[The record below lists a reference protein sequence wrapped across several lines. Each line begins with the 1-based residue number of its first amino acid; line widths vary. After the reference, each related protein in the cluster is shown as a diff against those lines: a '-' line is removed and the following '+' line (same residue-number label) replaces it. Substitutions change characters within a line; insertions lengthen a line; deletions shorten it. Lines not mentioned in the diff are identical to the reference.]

1 MQNNSDD
8 PAFDRRAL
16 LGGGAMTL
24 VGMTG
29 AAFAQ
34 DTKGA
39 PTAKAKGKAG
49 EGKTAEGNA
58 VRVSQAVADFVTGFD
73 LKSVPQP
80 VIDRA
85 RAVFID
91 TIGVMLA
98 GSHEEVS
105 HLIVAMVKAEGAA
118 PQASIVQESLR
129 TSPQLAA
136 LANGVAGH
144 AMDYDFTYMRAQ
156 AIAALI
162 PAILPVAEVTRATP
176 AEIVSAFIIG
186 AEVASRIVRADQD
199 GPMFDGW
206 HSTGMVGVLGAAAA
220 CARLM
225 QVPAPAIRHVMGIAA
240 SLASGF
246 TANFATMTKP
256 LHAGNAARNG
266 VLAAT
271 LGKAGYTANPAA
283 FEGRN
288 GYFQTFARGIDVS
301 LDGFKDF
308 GTRYDLVSGRYRF
321 KPYPCGGLTHTTI
334 EAALELRP
342 RIQGRFDDVKSIHCG
357 VSRAAGQRAGTAYPS
372 NVEQAK
378 FSVGYLV
385 PYSLVHGAPRI
396 AAFTD
401 KALGDDRL
409 KALQPKITAAVDPE
423 LGPGGDDSPAKI
435 RITMNDGQVFETRKD
450 FSTGSIKLPM
460 SQAQVEDKFYDCAA
474 LVMDKGRASQLLAI
488 LNALPHRDT
497 FDDFWPLFRK
507 A

>member
-1 MQNNSDD
+1 MNDRNTSV
-8 PAFDRRAL
+8 DRRRL
-16 LGGGAMTL
+16 LGGSAL
-24 VGMTG
+24 AVLGMTG
-29 AAFAQ
+29 TAHAQ
-34 DTKGA
+34 ETKGE
-39 PTAKAKGKAG
+39 PKAKAKAKA
-49 EGKTAEGNA
+49 AASA
-58 VRVSQAVADFVTGFD
+58 VRVSQAIADFVTGFD
-73 LKSVPQP
+73 LKTVPQP
-80 VIDRA
+80 VIERA
-85 RAVFID
+85 RAVFVD
-91 TIGVMLA
+91 TVGVMLA
-98 GSHEEVS
+98 GSHEEAA
-105 HLIVAMVKAEGAA
+105 HFIVAMVKAEGAA

-129 TSPQLAA
+129 ASPQLAA
-136 LANGVAGH
+136 LANGVAAH

-162 PAILPVAEVTRATP
+162 PAILPVAETTKATP
-176 AEIVSAFIIG
+176 AEIVSAFIVG

-225 QVPAPAIRHVMGIAA
+225 QVPAPAIPHVMGIAA

-288 GYFQTFARGIDVS
+288 GYFQTFARGTDVS
-301 LDGFKDF
+301 FDGFKDF
-308 GTRYDLVSGRYRF
+308 GSRYDLVSGRYRF
-321 KPYPCGGLTHTTI
+321 KPYPCGGLTHTSI
-334 EAALELRP
+334 EAALELRA
-342 RIQGRFDDVKSIHCG
+342 RIGGRLDDIKSIHCG
-357 VSRAAGQRAGTAYPS
+357 VSRAAGQRASTAYPS
-372 NVEQAK
+372 NTEQAK

-401 KALGDDRL
+401 KALADDRL
-409 KALQPKITAAVDPE
+409 KAIQPKITAAVDPE

-435 RITMNDGQVFETRKD
+435 RITMNDGQVFEVRKD
-450 FSTGSIKLPM
+450 FSTGSSKLPM
-460 SQAQVEDKFYDCAA
+460 SQAQLEEKFYDCAA
-474 LVMDKGRASQLLAI
+474 LVMDKGRAGQILAI
-488 LNALPHRDT
+488 LNALPARAS

>member
-1 MQNNSDD
+1 MDD
-8 PAFDRRAL
+8 SNGPVDRRVFL
-16 LGGGAMTL
+16 
-24 VGMTG
+24 G
-29 AAFAQ
+29 AAALTAVGVAGAARAQ
-34 DTKGA
+34 APQAKDAPKATAKGA
-39 PTAKAKGKAG
+39 AD
-49 EGKTAEGNA
+49 A
-58 VRVSQAVADFVTGFD
+58 VRVSQAIADFITGFD
-73 LKSVPQP
+73 LKTVPQP
-80 VIDRA
+80 VVERA
-85 RAVFID
+85 RMVFID
-91 TIGVMLA
+91 TVGVMLA
-98 GSHEEVS
+98 GSHEEAS
-105 HLIVAMVKAEGAA
+105 HFIVAMVKAEGAA

-129 TSPQLAA
+129 ASPQLAA
-136 LANGVAGH
+136 LANGVAAH

-156 AIAALI
+156 AIAAVI
-162 PAILPVAEVTRATP
+162 PAILPVAETTKATP

-199 GPMFDGW
+199 GPMFDAW

-225 QVPAPAIRHVMGIAA
+225 KVPAPAIPHVMGIAA

-271 LGKAGYTANPAA
+271 LGKTGFTANPAA

-288 GYFQTFARGIDVS
+288 GYFQSFARGVAVS
-301 LDGFKDF
+301 LDGFKDL
-308 GTRYDLVSGRYRF
+308 GSRYDLVSGRYRF
-321 KPYPCGGLTHTTI
+321 KPYPCGGLTHTSI

-342 RIQGRFDDVKSIHCG
+342 RVAGRLDDIKSIHCG

-372 NVEQAK
+372 NTEQAK

-396 AAFTD
+396 AAFTE
-401 KALGDDRL
+401 KALHDDRL
-409 KALQPKITAAVDPE
+409 KAIQPKITAAVDPE

-435 RITMNDGQVFETRKD
+435 RITMADGQVFEVRKD

-460 SQAQVEDKFYDCAA
+460 SQAQLEEKFNDCAA
-474 LVMDKGRASQLLAI
+474 VVIDKGRAAKILAI
-488 LNALPHRDT
+488 LNALPSRDS